1 MQYGILDWI
10 LGQKK
15 KKMLVGGENDEIL
28 INSEI

>member
-1 MQYGILDWI
+1 MVSWI
-10 LGQKK
+10 GSWGRKK